1 MKDNNRPIPM
11 DLISRKIF
19 VVRGE
24 GVMVDSDLA
33 ELYGVETGVLNRSV
47 KRNIER
53 FPEDFMFQ
61 LSMEEWDLLRCQIGI
76 SKSSRGGRRHLPYAF
91 TEQGVSMLSSEA
103 RLEDHDESIDA
114 IFEAIVQLISP
125 DEKPKKQIGFEVK
138 ESKERYGRNK

>member
-1 MKDNNRPIPM
+1 M